1 MMKLVLATENQH
13 KVAELKKLLAGT
25 PWEVLS
31 LQDFPGLSLPPEDGT
46 TFRENAAI
54 KSRAVWQGTGLPSLA
69 DDSGLAVDYLDG
81 APGVYSARFAGEE
94 KDAAACNEKLLGL
107 LKNVPAEKRTARF
120 VSVIALTTGEAETVF
135 VEGVCEGVIAE
146 GLSGTEGFGYDPLFY
161 LPALGRTMAE
171 IPMEEKNELSHRGKA
186 FQKILP
192 YLAALAK

>member
-1 MMKLVLATENQH
+1 MKLVLATENQH
-13 KVAELKKLLAGT
+13 KVAELKKLLLNT
-25 PWEVLS
+25 SWEVLS

-46 TFRENAAI
+46 TFKENAAI
-54 KSRAVWQGTGLPSLA
+54 KSRAVWQATGLPSLA

-107 LKNVPAEKRTARF
+107 LKDVPGGKRTARF
-120 VSVIALTTGEAETVF
+120 VSVIALTTGETETVF

-146 GLSGTEGFGYDPLFY
+146 DLSGTEGFGYDPLFY
-161 LPALGRTMAE
+161 LPELGRTMAE
-171 IPMEEKNELSHRGKA
+171 ISMEEKNKLSHRGRA